1 MGLQYRD
8 DESDLITL
16 QSDADLT
23 EARQGAEL
31 KVVVTSKQLCPSE
44 ECKVWEE
51 LKSTAGQQLNKLVGY
66 WQEAKAAA
74 AKQELPHPVFLLMA
88 PLLLFGCPL
97 MGILLPLIAVVGCG
111 CCPFMLLPLALASG
125 CCPLLWLPLLAVGW
139 YATNRCKT
147 PCCKKQAGSCKGK
160 QGGKVQAVA
169 SSGRPITVTAVPGV
183 GQRCHLDRGY
193 TFTDLGDFKQ
203 PNMLYLMTSNSDKS
217 TPVSQVMWSLHT
229 AVPVTVHINFRS
241 QQHAA
246 AAKAWLQAQGW
257 GLNLLTRSTVSTG
270 IPNGPYSGP
279 VYSKQCTAG
288 QIDLMGSNCKEG
300 TYLVFV
306 EIPTAAPA
314 AAPQPASDSKPEAHQ
329 KQQPQSPA
337 MTPEAAAA
345 PVAVAAT
352 NVQTRPASSLKQ
364 EPQQP
369 KQQLTPMQQLQEMG
383 YSDEALNQMVLD
395 ASSADVAQAVAKL
408 QLLQGWVP
416 QLQHLQEMGLND
428 TAKLSELLLK
438 HQGST
443 NLVVRELLQARAA

>member
-1 MGLQYRD
+1 M
-8 DESDLITL
+8 
-16 QSDADLT
+16 
-23 EARQGAEL
+23 
-31 KVVVTSKQLCPSE
+31 
-44 ECKVWEE
+44 
-51 LKSTAGQQLNKLVGY
+51 
-66 WQEAKAAA
+66 
-74 AKQELPHPVFLLMA
+74 
-88 PLLLFGCPL
+88 
-97 MGILLPLIAVVGCG
+97 
-111 CCPFMLLPLALASG
+111 
-125 CCPLLWLPLLAVGW
+125 
-139 YATNRCKT
+139 
-147 PCCKKQAGSCKGK
+147 
-160 QGGKVQAVA
+160 
-169 SSGRPITVTAVPGV
+169 
-183 GQRCHLDRGY
+183 GY
-193 TFTDLGDFKQ
+193 TFTNLGDFNQ
-203 PNMLYLMTSNSDKS
+203 SNMLYLMTSNTDKC
-217 TPVSQVMWSLHT
+217 TAASQVMWTLQCS
-229 AVPVTVHINFRS
+229 VPVTVHINFRS
-241 QQHAA
+241 HQHAA
-246 AAKAWLQAQGW
+246 ASNAWLQAQGW

-314 AAPQPASDSKPEAHQ
+314 AAPQ

>member
-1 MGLQYRD
+1 MG
-8 DESDLITL
+8 
-16 QSDADLT
+16 
-23 EARQGAEL
+23 
-31 KVVVTSKQLCPSE
+31 
-44 ECKVWEE
+44 
-51 LKSTAGQQLNKLVGY
+51 
-66 WQEAKAAA
+66 
-74 AKQELPHPVFLLMA
+74 
-88 PLLLFGCPL
+88 
-97 MGILLPLIAVVGCG
+97 
-111 CCPFMLLPLALASG
+111 
-125 CCPLLWLPLLAVGW
+125 
-139 YATNRCKT
+139 
-147 PCCKKQAGSCKGK
+147 
-160 QGGKVQAVA
+160 
-169 SSGRPITVTAVPGV
+169 
-183 GQRCHLDRGY
+183 
-193 TFTDLGDFKQ
+193 TDLGDFKQ

-217 TPVSQVMWSLHT
+217 TPANQVMWSLHT

-246 AAKAWLQAQGW
+246 AANAWLQAQGW

-306 EIPTAAPA
+306 ELPTAAPA

-352 NVQTRPASSLKQ
+352 NVQTQPASSLKQ
-364 EPQQP
+364 EPQSP

-383 YSDEALNQMVLD
+383 YGDEALNQMVLD
-395 ASSADVAQAVAKL
+395 TSSADVAQAVAKL

-416 QLQHLQEMGLND
+416 QLQQLGLND

-443 NLVVRELLQARAA
+443 NLVVREL

>member
-1 MGLQYRD
+1 MG
-8 DESDLITL
+8 
-16 QSDADLT
+16 
-23 EARQGAEL
+23 
-31 KVVVTSKQLCPSE
+31 CPSE

-51 LKSTAGQQLNKLVGY
+51 VKATAGQQFNKLVGY

-97 MGILLPLIAVVGCG
+97 MRILLPLIAVVGCG

-125 CCPLLWLPLLAVGW
+125 CCPLLWIPLLAVGW
-139 YATNRCKT
+139 YATNQCKT

-217 TPVSQVMWSLHT
+217 TPASQVMWSLHT

-306 EIPTAAPA
+306 ELPTAAPA

-352 NVQTRPASSLKQ
+352 NVQTQPASSLKQ
-364 EPQQP
+364 EPQQQP
-369 KQQLTPMQQLQEMG
+369 KQQ
-383 YSDEALNQMVLD
+383 
-395 ASSADVAQAVAKL
+395 
-408 QLLQGWVP
+408 
-416 QLQHLQEMGLND
+416 LQEMGLND
-428 TAKLSELLLK
+428 TVKLSELLLK
-438 HQGST
+438 HQGNT
-443 NLVVRELLQARAA
+443 NLVVR

>member
-1 MGLQYRD
+1 MG
-8 DESDLITL
+8 
-16 QSDADLT
+16 
-23 EARQGAEL
+23 
-31 KVVVTSKQLCPSE
+31 
-44 ECKVWEE
+44 
-51 LKSTAGQQLNKLVGY
+51 
-66 WQEAKAAA
+66 
-74 AKQELPHPVFLLMA
+74 
-88 PLLLFGCPL
+88 
-97 MGILLPLIAVVGCG
+97 
-111 CCPFMLLPLALASG
+111 
-125 CCPLLWLPLLAVGW
+125 
-139 YATNRCKT
+139 
-147 PCCKKQAGSCKGK
+147 
-160 QGGKVQAVA
+160 
-169 SSGRPITVTAVPGV
+169 
-183 GQRCHLDRGY
+183 
-193 TFTDLGDFKQ
+193 
-203 PNMLYLMTSNSDKS
+203 MTSNSDKS
-217 TPVSQVMWSLHT
+217 TPASQVMWSLHT

-395 ASSADVAQAVAKL
+395 ASSADVAQGVANAWYWPYVESMTDAFGGVPNCSAS
-408 QLLQGWVP
+408 QEQGI
-416 QLQHLQEMGLND
+416 N
-428 TAKLSELLLK
+428 
-438 HQGST
+438 
-443 NLVVRELLQARAA
+443 

>member
-1 MGLQYRD
+1 M
-8 DESDLITL
+8 
-16 QSDADLT
+16 
-23 EARQGAEL
+23 
-31 KVVVTSKQLCPSE
+31 
-44 ECKVWEE
+44 W
-51 LKSTAGQQLNKLVGY
+51 
-66 WQEAKAAA
+66 
-74 AKQELPHPVFLLMA
+74 M
-88 PLLLFGCPL
+88 PLLG
-97 MGILLPLIAVVGCG
+97 
-111 CCPFMLLPLALASG
+111 
-125 CCPLLWLPLLAVGW
+125 VGW
-139 YATNRCKT
+139 YATNQCKT

-217 TPVSQVMWSLHT
+217 TPASQVMWSLHT

-314 AAPQPASDSKPEAHQ
+314 AAPQPA
-329 KQQPQSPA
+329 
-337 MTPEAAAA
+337 T
-345 PVAVAAT
+345 
-352 NVQTRPASSLKQ
+352 SLKQ
-364 EPQQP
+364 EPQPP